1 MKIRYKPENFVC
13 MRPHPLVKQLDYLL
27 KDPLDQDY
35 LIRKGRL
42 IEIAIRLAQAD
53 WNGSYQKKSGNNEA
67 GRKNLLEIAE
77 YYECSA
83 SMVHKARKEIGMCTV
98 RK

>member
-35 LIRKGRL
+35 LILKGRL

-77 YYECSA
+77 YYECST
-83 SMVHKARKEIGMCTV
+83 SLVHKAIEEV
-98 RK
+98 RKSIVRK